1 MKCRIEL
8 EKARLL
14 IFEVADQL
22 DLFRNKK
29 AHGALA
35 MAKVVECGIG
45 KGVGESHVASMSKGN
60 TAPLFC
66 SVKKRH
72 PPWDGEEDGV
82 RWR

>member
-22 DLFRNKK
+22 DRFGNKK

-35 MAKVVECGIG
+35 MAKVLFGSYGLKFLLLILRSSLQCGTL
-45 KGVGESHVASMSKGN
+45 N
-60 TAPLFC
+60 TKHA
-66 SVKKRH
+66 R
-72 PPWDGEEDGV
+72 
-82 RWR
+82 

>member
-22 DLFRNKK
+22 DRFGNKK

-35 MAKVVECGIG
+35 MAKVNFDPAIKFDHLYDINEVWG
-45 KGVGESHVASMSKGN
+45 
-60 TAPLFC
+60 
-66 SVKKRH
+66 
-72 PPWDGEEDGV
+72 
-82 RWR
+82 